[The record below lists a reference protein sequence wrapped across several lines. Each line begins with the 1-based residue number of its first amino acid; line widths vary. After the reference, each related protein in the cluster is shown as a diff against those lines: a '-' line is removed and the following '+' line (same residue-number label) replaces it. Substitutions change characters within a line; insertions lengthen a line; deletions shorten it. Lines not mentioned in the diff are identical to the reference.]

1 MKYHRLFSLFLV
13 TLNRTVINIILCYLL
28 IINKGLCAPV
38 NLLEVYGEASSPI
51 VENKLTA
58 KLIISE
64 QGSFPSKLSVL
75 IDKKVHYIKSIATS
89 SGIDNSKISFND
101 IQQTMLQRTL
111 NNHAHVIAV
120 NKDNESKVYVNN
132 SVLPQQNTNT
142 INYLPEYKLSRII
155 SVSFENTQQKRLF
168 LGQVNHIATQNI
180 IQSLSIEERQSYY
193 QKALLKAIDNAVVK
207 AKLITQKTERQLG
220 QIVSLQELTSIFL
233 NTDNNTNTTLYSRV
247 EDYYDVKQPQVLA
260 RVLIKFKL
268 IE

>member
-1 MKYHRLFSLFLV
+1 
-13 TLNRTVINIILCYLL
+13 
-28 IINKGLCAPV
+28 
-38 NLLEVYGEASSPI
+38 
-51 VENKLTA
+51 
-58 KLIISE
+58 
-64 QGSFPSKLSVL
+64 
-75 IDKKVHYIKSIATS
+75 
-89 SGIDNSKISFND
+89 
-101 IQQTMLQRTL
+101 MLQRTL
-111 NNHAHVIAV
+111 NNRAHVIAV

-132 SVLPQQNTNT
+132 SVLLQQNTNT

-220 QIVSLQELTSIFL
+220 RIVSLQELTSIFL